1 MIRNV
6 EFRSN
11 SNTFLDKLKVDIER
25 IKSSDNM
32 LVFADKTTNIYEI
45 DRDTYN
51 KLLHDNITKSYQKA
65 NIAVK
70 KKIDNET
77 KAFEKRLDL
86 DKKMEQFAD
95 RQAFITLKDHKDNF
109 KNKLPCRLI
118 NPAKSEIGIVAKRY
132 LETIN
137 NSLADSSHLNQ
148 WRDTSTVINWFKNL
162 ENKSNARF
170 IKFDIVDFY
179 PSISEGLLDNAINYA

>member
-51 KLLHDNITKSYQKA
+51 KLLHDNISK
-65 NIAVK
+65 
-70 KKIDNET
+70 
-77 KAFEKRLDL
+77 
-86 DKKMEQFAD
+86 
-95 RQAFITLKDHKDNF
+95 
-109 KNKLPCRLI
+109 
-118 NPAKSEIGIVAKRY
+118 
-132 LETIN
+132 
-137 NSLADSSHLNQ
+137 
-148 WRDTSTVINWFKNL
+148 
-162 ENKSNARF
+162 
-170 IKFDIVDFY
+170 
-179 PSISEGLLDNAINYA
+179 